1 MFRRESLTKTVKKP
15 KAKTSYEIPS
25 YTLICI
31 TVVSLIQK
39 GNYWFT

>member
-15 KAKTSYEIPS
+15 KAKKKSYEIPS
-25 YTLICI
+25 YTLICT

-39 GNYWFT
+39 GNY